1 MNVLVVDD
9 QKSMRMLS
17 AAVVGSLGHQVQEAS
32 CGDDAI
38 LACQQ
43 DNIDLVLLDVEM
55 PGINGF
61 TTAMKIREQAADWFP
76 IIFVSA
82 KTGSKFFVEGIRSGG
97 DMYLFKP
104 IVPEVLEAMI
114 KAMERI
120 ALTQEKLHYAK
131 LEMEQ
136 IAHRDALTGLVNRRG
151 FDKAMMLELNKAIK
165 EKSPLTLIL
174 IDIDQFKPFNDHYGH
189 PAGDACLV
197 EGGKLLHGAMYR
209 EWDVAA
215 RYGGE
220 EFAIILPNTG
230 GPDAAIVAKRVIEAF
245 ATRDYPHE
253 FSDAAS
259 YVTVSGGLVI
269 LDQQKTPAELL
280 AVADARLY
288 KAKQQGRNRIVGD

>member
-1 MNVLVVDD
+1 
-9 QKSMRMLS
+9 
-17 AAVVGSLGHQVQEAS
+17 
-32 CGDDAI
+32 
-38 LACQQ
+38 
-43 DNIDLVLLDVEM
+43 
-55 PGINGF
+55 
-61 TTAMKIREQAADWFP
+61 
-76 IIFVSA
+76 
-82 KTGSKFFVEGIRSGG
+82 
-97 DMYLFKP
+97 MYLFKP

-120 ALTQEKLHYAK
+120 ALTQEKLHYAM
-131 LEMEQ
+131 LEMEL

-151 FDKAMMLELNKAIK
+151 FDKAMTMELNKAVK

-197 EGGKLLHGAMYR
+197 EVGKLLHDAMYR
-209 EWDVAA
+209 DWDVAA

-230 GPDAAIVAKRVIEAF
+230 RAGAVIVAKRIIEAF

-253 FSDAAS
+253 YSDAAT

-288 KAKQQGRNRIVGD
+288 NAKQQGRNRIVGD